1 MPPMTV
7 KQVLRELESL
17 GDPGMRAYN
26 AKSGAG
32 GKTFGVPLGEI
43 RKAAKKIKRDHALA
57 LELWETGNEEA
68 RFLATLVM
76 DLKKLS
82 ADDLDR
88 MTRSLTWDR
97 VADWLNSYVV
107 KNHPDREA
115 LRERW
120 MKSKDPWSLRA
131 GWSLTNERIAKSADG
146 LDLGKLLDRIEK
158 EMGKAAP
165 QAQWT
170 MNFTLI
176 GIGVHHAAFRERAV
190 AIGEK
195 LGVHRDYPTSKG
207 CTSPFAPIAIRELV
221 RRQG

>member
-1 MPPMTV
+1 MNV
-7 KQVLRELESL
+7 RQALAELEAL
-17 GDPGMRAYN
+17 GDEGMRAYN

-32 GKTFGVPLGEI
+32 ENQFGVKLGDI
-43 RKAAKKIKRDHALA
+43 RKVAKKVKKDHALA
-57 LELWETGNEEA
+57 LALWETGNADA
-68 RFLATLVM
+68 RFLATLVI
-76 DLKKLS
+76 DAKRLS
-82 ADDLDR
+82 ADDVDR
-88 MTRSLTWDR
+88 MVRSLTWDR

-107 KNHPDREA
+107 KEHPEKEA

-131 GWSLTNERIAKSADG
+131 GWNLTSERVARSADG

-165 QAQWT
+165 AAQWT

-176 GIGVHHAAFRERAV
+176 AIGVHHASLRERAL

-195 LGVHRDYPTSKG
+195 LGVLRDYPTSKG